1 MTPRLLAAA
10 LLASLALLAAACGGG
25 DDSSAQIDRTFYV
38 KSSITAATAAEGTFE
53 SAGDQRDQGQAAIDF
68 DPFGDPPAFLRGT
81 ARLTGANGT
90 ITMRFDGRI
99 VTTSAPSLTGAASSV
114 SIGTFTVTEATGG
127 YATAVGRE
135 GRFAAAVDGEARTV
149 RASFGPQPEDAGEER
164 APSDGGDGSGETSSG

>member
-10 LLASLALLAAACGGG
+10 LLASLALVAAACGGG
-25 DDSSAQIDRTFYV
+25 GDGGAQIDRTFYV
-38 KSSITAATAAEGTFE
+38 KSSITAANAAEGTFE
-53 SAGDQRDQGQAAIDF
+53 SAGDQRDQGQATIEF

-81 ARLTGANGT
+81 TKLTGANGT
-90 ITMRFDGRI
+90 ITLRFDSRL

-135 GRFAAAVDGEARTV
+135 GRFAAAVDGEAKTV
-149 RASFGPQPEDAGEER
+149 RASFGPQPEDEGDAR
-164 APSDGGDGSGETSSG
+164 APSDGDGSGETSGG

>member
-10 LLASLALLAAACGGG
+10 LLASLVLLAAACGGG
-25 DDSSAQIDRTFYV
+25 DGSAQIDRTFYV

-53 SAGDQRDQGQAAIDF
+53 SAGDQRDQGQATIDF

-81 ARLTGANGT
+81 AKLTGANGT
-90 ITMRFDGRI
+90 ITLRFDGRI

-135 GRFAAAVDGEARTV
+135 GRFAAAVDGDARSV
-149 RASFGPQPEDAGEER
+149 RASFGPQPEESGDEP
-164 APSDGGDGSGETSSG
+164 APSDGGGSGETSSG